1 MPASES
7 FKSLT
12 LSLYCVLMSDRPVMK
27 DGSFEKIGLVRREEV
42 SQLCEGR
49 RGNEWEALLFQYP

>member
-1 MPASES
+1 
-7 FKSLT
+7 
-12 LSLYCVLMSDRPVMK
+12 MK

-49 RGNEWEALLFQYP
+49 RGNEWEALLLQYP